1 MAANDEVTRLRAES
15 TRLQTKHDRL
25 RAENDE
31 LREQLSAKME
41 LNHFLRVKAAR
52 NEVQAKLAGLVE
64 ANAQLV
70 EAIRNKEREEDAL
83 QDYLASRAR
92 REDPLKHYKRARAEE
107 SSRESAAP
115 ETKTKR
121 KRASES
127 G

>member
-1 MAANDEVTRLRAES
+1 MAANDELTRLRAKNEV
-15 TRLQTKHDRL
+15 LEAKAARL
-25 RAENDE
+25 RAETGE

-83 QDYLASRAR
+83 QDFLASRAR
-92 REDPLKHYKRARAEE
+92 KEDPLAHYKSARAEE
-107 SSRESAAP
+107 RSKDSAAP

-121 KRASES
+121 KRASD
-127 G
+127 

>member
-1 MAANDEVTRLRAES
+1 MAANDELTRLRAKNEV
-15 TRLQTKHDRL
+15 LEAKAARL
-25 RAENDE
+25 RAETGE

-41 LNHFLRVKAAR
+41 LNHLLRVKAAR

-83 QDYLASRAR
+83 QDFLASRAR

-107 SSRESAAP
+107 SSGESAAP

-121 KRASES
+121 KRASD
-127 G
+127 